1 MIDKFK
7 RMLERWLNTTPKET
21 YIKLLEQFDQPNS
34 GMVELPMMLH
44 EFWLRVD
51 PKHFQHGPGIR
62 EMMYINIDCN
72 HDSIPQLKFLVNMV
86 TNALI
91 YEDDKAIIELAT
103 DQFIIKKQKTLDD
116 YFLNQR
122 GETIAFH
129 AGVEEIKR
137 IMDYHYRYL
146 ETAQSQHHC
155 RVFNKMYNDIL
166 TVTRLIITNMPDSK
180 DASGYNG

>member
-7 RMLERWLNTTPKET
+7 RMLERWLNTTPKQT
-21 YIKLLEQFDQPNS
+21 YTKLLEQFDQPNV
-34 GMVELPMMLH
+34 GMVELPLMLH
-44 EFWLRVD
+44 EFWVRVD
-51 PKHFQHGPGIR
+51 PKHFQHGPNIR

-72 HDSIPQLKFLVNMV
+72 HDNIPQLKFLVNMV

-91 YEDDKAIIELAT
+91 HEDDKAILDLAT

-122 GETIAFH
+122 GETITFT
-129 AGVEEIKR
+129 AGVAEIKR
-137 IMDYHYRYL
+137 IMAYHYRYL
-146 ETAQSQHHC
+146 ETAPSQHHC

-166 TVTRLIITNMPDSK
+166 AVTRLIITNMPDSK
-180 DASGYNG
+180 DASGHNG